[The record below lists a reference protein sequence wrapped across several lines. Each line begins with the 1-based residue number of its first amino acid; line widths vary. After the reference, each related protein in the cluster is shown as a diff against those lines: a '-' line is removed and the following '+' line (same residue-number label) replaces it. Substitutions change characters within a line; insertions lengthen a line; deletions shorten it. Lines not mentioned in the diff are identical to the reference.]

1 MLDAPTKPPVLR
13 ARRVADAAPALLD
26 ATLLKDELAI
36 ENALSAL
43 ESHLVDPAIL
53 MEEVIAELSS
63 NTHCLEFVLS
73 GARSYL
79 SYIVHHQQN
88 RSRERACSSY
98 SA

>member
-1 MLDAPTKPPVLR
+1 MRDAPTKPPVSR
-13 ARRVADAAPALLD
+13 ARRVVDAVPALLD

-53 MEEVIAELSS
+53 VEEVIAELSS
-63 NTHCLEFVLS
+63 VAHCLEFVLS

-79 SYIVHHQQN
+79 SYNVQHQQN
-88 RSRERACSSY
+88 HSRERACSRCST
-98 SA
+98 